1 MARRKT
7 TRSAKPAAAEEPAE
21 LVAAEEAPAE
31 AETEPFAFAAGD
43 EALPWLEGDGDDDN
57 EGVDTA
63 RMVGFALIAV
73 ILLAAIVGGIW
84 YASRDRA
91 DPELLA
97 DGSTIEAPDG
107 PYKERPEDPGG
118 KVHEGT
124 GDTSFAVA
132 EGQSRESQVA
142 AEPVARPSI
151 DRQQA
156 QRPATSPAARPTPTP
171 RADTGGVGVQ
181 VAAYSD
187 RQAAERGWNQL
198 VGQYSALSG
207 LRHRVV
213 EGRADIG
220 TVYRLQAVTANVAAA
235 NELCSKLKRAGAAC
249 QVKN

>member
-7 TRSAKPAAAEEPAE
+7 TRSTQPPAGEEPAE
-21 LVAAEEAPAE
+21 LVAADEAPAGVE
-31 AETEPFAFAAGD
+31 AEPFAFAAGD
-43 EALPWLEGDGDDDN
+43 EALPWLEGDSDDDT
-57 EGVDTA
+57 ESVDTA
-63 RMVGFALIAV
+63 RIAGFALIAV

-97 DGSTIEAPDG
+97 DGSTIEAPEG

-132 EGQSRESQVA
+132 EGQSREGQVA
-142 AEPVARPSI
+142 SEPL
-151 DRQQA
+151 
-156 QRPATSPAARPTPTP
+156 ARPTIDREQRDAPEAAPAPRPT
-171 RADTGGVGVQ
+171 RAADVGGVGVQ

-187 RQAAERGWNQL
+187 RQAAERGWSQL

-220 TVYRLQAVTANVAAA
+220 TVYRLQAVTASVAAA
-235 NELCSKLKRAGAAC
+235 NELCNKLKRAGAAC